1 MEDIR
6 TLAIGTTIIILIGGL
21 IYIALSARP
30 KIRYLIILK

>member
-30 KIRYLIILK
+30 KKEIR